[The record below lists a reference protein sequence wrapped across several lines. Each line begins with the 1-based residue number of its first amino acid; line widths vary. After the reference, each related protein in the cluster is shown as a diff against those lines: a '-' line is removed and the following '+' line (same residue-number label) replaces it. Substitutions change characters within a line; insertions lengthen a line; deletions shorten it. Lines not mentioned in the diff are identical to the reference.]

1 MSGSRS
7 FNGSFKTVFRGIRQH
22 RVPFFNEVMVIAY
35 FAPYIDATG
44 LHLPTYEDRLED
56 LVSAYRSIF
65 GAEAELSPEVPDY
78 QLLSVFARA
87 LDDASALAVSL
98 YNSRNPAYASG
109 GALDLLLPQYGL
121 TREAGESAASA
132 RGRMFLALIP
142 GVTHVLIRVNSGDEA
157 LGGIPAHTVA
167 AYVNN
172 GNAGKIAEA
181 IFRKKPP
188 GIGTWGSLIRQVDD
202 GRGNKVPI
210 SFSRP
215 TLVVVYG
222 TATVR
227 AYDGFDEAAV
237 KEAMSSALTDYF
249 NRELEIG
256 EAVTVPRLYGLL
268 YQAAGN
274 YASSFAITDLYFSG
288 ISGMEREKLVP
299 DWNAKLVLNG
309 FTLTVNA

>member
-1 MSGSRS
+1 M
-7 FNGSFKTVFRGIRQH
+7 IA
-22 RVPFFNEVMVIAY
+22 IAY

-65 GAEAELSPEVPDY
+65 SAEAELSPEVPDY

-121 TREAGESAASA
+121 TREAGESDASA
-132 RGRMFLALIP
+132 RGRMFLALSQRGAFSTEAMEAAIRAIP

-157 LGGIPAHTVA
+157 DGGIPAHTVA

-172 GNAGKIAEA
+172 GSAGKIAEA

-188 GIGTWGSLIRQVDD
+188 GIGTWGSLTRQVDD
-202 GRGNKVPI
+202 GRGNTVPI

-237 KEAMSSALTDYF
+237 KEAMASALTDYF

-309 FTLTVNA
+309 FTLTVNQ